1 MRDSRQ
7 FTRRPLLAALIGA
20 SCVMPALAHADINPN
35 FFGYAR
41 SGIGSTAGGGSQTC
55 FKAAGAPAKYRL
67 GNECE
72 TYAELGLG
80 ANLFDQQGTTFD
92 FASRVA
98 YVTAQDNDDES
109 LKDDDNNIALREM
122 FVTGTNAISG
132 LPDGSTL
139 WAGKRLYKRHDIH
152 MNDYYYWDVS
162 GPGVGISDIDLG
174 VGNLSL
180 AWVRSSGSASTE
192 DFPDENQRLSD
203 DTVDVR
209 WTDIPTNP
217 GGSLQIGVD
226 YGRASTPEWKKD
238 FYDDNDI
245 DYDEGDKG
253 WMGTI
258 EHTQSN
264 WFGGSNTV
272 ALQYATDGI
281 ITSNGNAIGR
291 QSGGGISQDGDMWR
305 VLDSGH
311 VWLMPDKLDLL
322 YTAIYE
328 DKNMDDDSGRK
339 WFSAGVRPVYY
350 WNDIMSTAME
360 LGYDHI
366 EPQDNVDGYDGG
378 DHHLTKLTL
387 AQQWSAGRGAMVRP
401 TIRLF
406 ATYAK
411 WSGDAYEEQLS
422 QDNYRQAHALDANSG
437 PNNVDFNDTDGLTFG
452 AQMEVWWGS

>member
-139 WAGKRLYKRHDIH
+139 WAGKHLYKRHDIH

-180 AWVRSSGSASTE
+180 AWVRSSGSANSE
-192 DFPDENQRLSD
+192 DFPDDDQRLSD
-203 DTVDVR
+203 DTVDMR
-209 WTDIPTNP
+209 LTDIATNP
-217 GGSLQIGVD
+217 GGSLQLGLD
-226 YGRASTPEWKKD
+226 YGRASLPEWQED
-238 FYDDNDI
+238 YYDDLGI

-281 ITSNGNAIGR
+281 ITRDGNAVGR
-291 QSGGGISQDGDMWR
+291 GTGSLEQEGDMWR
-305 VLDSGH
+305 ILDHGH

-322 YTAIYE
+322 YAAIYE
-328 DKNMDDDSGRK
+328 DKNMDDNRGRK

-350 WNDIMSTAME
+350 WNDIMSTAVE

-366 EPQDNVDGYDGG
+366 EPQDNVGGYDGG

-411 WSGDAYEEQLS
+411 WSGDAY
-422 QDNYRQAHALDANSG
+422 QDPAAEGYGQAHTLDTNSG

>member
-1 MRDSRQ
+1 MSTSRQ
-7 FTRRPLLAALIGA
+7 FMRRPLLATLVGA
-20 SCVMPALAHADINPN
+20 SCLMPALAHADINPN

-80 ANLFDQQGTTFD
+80 ANLFDQRGTSFD

-98 YVTAQDNDDES
+98 YVTSQANDDES

-122 FVTGTNAISG
+122 YVTGTNAIGG

-139 WAGKRLYKRHDIH
+139 WAGKRFYKRHDIH
-152 MNDYYYWDVS
+152 MNDFYYWDVS
-162 GPGVGISDIDLG
+162 GPGVGISDIDMG
-174 VGNLSL
+174 IGNLSL
-180 AWVRSSGSASTE
+180 AWVRSSGSDSE
-192 DFPDENQRLSD
+192 NFPDGEQRLSD
-203 DTVDVR
+203 DTVDLR
-209 WTDIPTNP
+209 LTDIATNP
-217 GGSLQIGVD
+217 GGSLQLGVD
-226 YGRASTPEWKKD
+226 YGRASTPEWLED
-238 FYDDNDI
+238 YYDDNDI

-281 ITSNGNAIGR
+281 ITSNGNAVGR
-291 QSGGGISQDGDMWR
+291 PTSGRLSQDGDMWR
-305 VLDSGH
+305 VLDHGH

-328 DKNMDDDSGRK
+328 DKNMDDDTGRK

-350 WNDIMSTAME
+350 WNDIMSTAVE

-366 EPQDNVDGYDGG
+366 EPQSNVSSYNGD
-378 DHHLTKLTL
+378 DHHVTKLTI
-387 AQQWSAGRGAMVRP
+387 AQQWSAGRGAMIRP

-411 WSGDAYEEQLS
+411 WNGDAYEE
-422 QDNYRQAHALDANSG
+422 RGVANSLDTGAG

>member
-1 MRDSRQ
+1 MSTSRQ
-7 FTRRPLLAALIGA
+7 FMRRPLLATLVGA
-20 SCVMPALAHADINPN
+20 SCLMPALAHADINPN

-80 ANLFDQQGTTFD
+80 ANLFDQRGTSFD

-98 YVTAQDNDDES
+98 YVTSQANDDES

-122 FVTGTNAISG
+122 YVTGTNAIGG

-139 WAGKRLYKRHDIH
+139 WAGKRFYKRHDIH
-152 MNDYYYWDVS
+152 MNDFYYWDVS
-162 GPGVGISDIDLG
+162 GPGVGISDIDMG
-174 VGNLSL
+174 IGNLSL
-180 AWVRSSGSASTE
+180 AWVRSSGSDSE
-192 DFPDENQRLSD
+192 NFPDGDQRLSD
-203 DTVDVR
+203 DTVDLR
-209 WTDIPTNP
+209 LTDIATNP
-217 GGSLQIGVD
+217 GGSLQLGVD
-226 YGRASTPEWKKD
+226 YGRASLAEWQEEY
-238 FYDDNDI
+238 YDDNGI

-281 ITSNGNAIGR
+281 ITRDGNAVGR
-291 QSGGGISQDGDMWR
+291 STGSLGQEGDMWR
-305 VLDSGH
+305 VLDHGH
-311 VWLMPDKLDLL
+311 VWLVPDKLDLL
-322 YTAIYE
+322 YAAIYE
-328 DKNMDDDSGRK
+328 DKNMDDNRGRK

-350 WNDIMSTAME
+350 WNDIMSTAVE

-366 EPQDNVDGYDGG
+366 EPQSNVSSYDGD
-378 DHHLTKLTL
+378 DHHVTKLTI
-387 AQQWSAGRGAMVRP
+387 AQQWSAGRGAMIRP

-411 WSGDAYEEQLS
+411 WNGDAYGERV
-422 QDNYRQAHALDANSG
+422 NGYRQANALDTGAG

>member
-67 GNECE
+67 GNECK

-98 YVTAQDNDDES
+98 YFTAQDNDDES

-132 LPDGSTL
+132 LPEGSTL

-152 MNDYYYWDVS
+152 MNDFYYWDVS

-180 AWVRSSGSASTE
+180 AWVRSSGSDTAEGGLPNE
-192 DFPDENQRLSD
+192 DQRLSD
-203 DTVDVR
+203 DTVDIR
-209 WTDIPTNP
+209 MTDIATNP
-217 GGSLQIGVD
+217 GGSLQLGVD

-238 FYDDNDI
+238 YYDDI
-245 DYDEGDKG
+245 GTDYDEGDKG

-264 WFGGSNTV
+264 WFGGSNTI

-281 ITSNGNAIGR
+281 ISTGNTVGR
-291 QSGGGISQDGDMWR
+291 PSSGRISQDGDMWR

-366 EPQDNVDGYDGG
+366 EPQDNVGYDGG

-422 QDNYRQAHALDANSG
+422 AEGYRQAHALDTGSG

>member
-80 ANLFDQQGTTFD
+80 ANLFDQRGTSFD

-98 YVTAQDNDDES
+98 YVTAQDNDAES
-109 LKDDDNNIALREM
+109 LQDPDNDIALREM
-122 FVTGTNAISG
+122 YVTGTNAIGG

-139 WAGKRLYKRHDIH
+139 WAGKRFYKRHDIH
-152 MNDYYYWDVS
+152 MNDFYYWDVS
-162 GPGVGISDIDLG
+162 GPGVGISDIDMG

-180 AWVRSSGSASTE
+180 AWVRSSGSDSE
-192 DFPDENQRLSD
+192 NFPDGGQRLSD
-203 DTVDVR
+203 DTVDMR
-209 WTDIPTNP
+209 LTDIATNP
-217 GGSLQIGVD
+217 GGSLQLGVD
-226 YGRASTPEWKKD
+226 YGRASLPEWQED
-238 FYDDNDI
+238 FYDDNGI
-245 DYDEGDKG
+245 DYEEGDKG

-281 ITSNGNAIGR
+281 ITSNGNAVGR
-291 QSGGGISQDGDMWR
+291 PAGGLVSQDGDMWR
-305 VLDSGH
+305 VLDHGH
-311 VWLMPDKLDLL
+311 VWLVQDKLDML

-328 DKNMDDDSGRK
+328 DKNMDDNTGRK
-339 WFSAGVRPVYY
+339 WFSAGIRPVYY
-350 WNDIMSTAME
+350 WNDIMSTAVE
-360 LGYDHI
+360 LGYDRI
-366 EPQDNVDGYDGG
+366 EPQSNVSSYNGE
-378 DHHLTKLTL
+378 DHHVTKLTI
-387 AQQWSAGRGAMVRP
+387 AQQWSAGRGAMIRP

-411 WSGDAYEEQLS
+411 WNGDAYEE
-422 QDNYRQAHALDANSG
+422 RGVANSLDTGAG

>member
-92 FASRVA
+92 FTSRVA
-98 YVTAQDNDDES
+98 YVTSQSNDDES
-109 LKDDDNNIALREM
+109 LKGDDNNIALREM

-132 LPDGSTL
+132 LPNGSTL
-139 WAGKRLYKRHDIH
+139 WAGKRFYKRHDIH

-162 GPGVGISDIDLG
+162 GPGVGISDID
-174 VGNLSL
+174 VGTGKLNF
-180 AWVRSSGSASTE
+180 AWVRSSGSDS
-192 DFPDENQRLSD
+192 DNLPDEDQRLSD

-217 GGSLQIGVD
+217 GGSLQLGVD
-226 YGRASTPEWKKD
+226 YGRASLSDWQKD
-238 FYDDNDI
+238 YYDDAGI

-281 ITSNGNAIGR
+281 ITSNGNAVGR
-291 QSGGGISQDGDMWR
+291 STGSLEQEGDMWR

-322 YTAIYE
+322 YAAIYE

-366 EPQDNVDGYDGG
+366 EPQSNVAGYDGG

-387 AQQWSAGRGAMVRP
+387 AQQWSAGRGAMIRP

-422 QDNYRQAHALDANSG
+422 AEGYRQAHALDTGSG

>member
-1 MRDSRQ
+1 MIASHSVL
-7 FTRRPLLAALIGA
+7 RRPLLAAVIGA
-20 SCVMPALAHADINPN
+20 SCVMPALAHAGINPN

-80 ANLFDQQGTTFD
+80 ANLFDQQGTSFD
-92 FASRVA
+92 FSSRVA
-98 YVTAQDNDDES
+98 YVTSQSNDDES
-109 LKDDDNNIALREM
+109 LKDDGNNIALREM
-122 FVTGTNAISG
+122 FVTGTNAIDG

-139 WAGKRLYKRHDIH
+139 WAGKRFYKRHDIH
-152 MNDYYYWDVS
+152 MNDFYYWDVS
-162 GPGVGISDIDLG
+162 GPGVGISDID
-174 VGNLSL
+174 VGTGKLSF
-180 AWVRSSGSASTE
+180 AWVRSSGS
-192 DFPDENQRLSD
+192 DFDDIPDESQRLSD
-203 DTVDVR
+203 DTIDMR

-217 GGSLQIGVD
+217 GGSLQLGLD
-226 YGRASTPEWKKD
+226 YGRASLPEWQKD
-238 FYDDNDI
+238 YYDETDV

-281 ITSNGNAIGR
+281 ITSDGNAVGR
-291 QSGGGISQDGDMWR
+291 GSGSLEQKGDMWR
-305 VLDSGH
+305 ILDSGQ
-311 VWLMPDKLDLL
+311 VWLVQDKLDML

-328 DKNMDDDSGRK
+328 DKNMDDNSGRK

-350 WNDIMSTAME
+350 WSDIMSTAVE
-360 LGYDHI
+360 LGYDRI
-366 EPQDNVDGYDGG
+366 SPQSDVSYDRG
-378 DHHLTKLTL
+378 DHHVTKLTI
-387 AQQWSAGRGAMVRP
+387 AQQWSAGRGAMIRP

-406 ATYAK
+406 ATYAQ
-411 WSGDAYEEQLS
+411 WNGDAY
-422 QDNYRQAHALDANSG
+422 QDRETAEGYRQANALDTGAG
-437 PNNVDFNDTDGLTFG
+437 PNNVDFNDNNGLTFG